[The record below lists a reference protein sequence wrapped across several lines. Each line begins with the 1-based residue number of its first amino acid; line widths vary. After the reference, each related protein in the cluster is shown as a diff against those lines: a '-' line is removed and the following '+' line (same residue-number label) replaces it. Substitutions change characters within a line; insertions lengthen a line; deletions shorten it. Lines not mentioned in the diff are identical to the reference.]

1 MNAPITLMLS
11 GLATLAL
18 PLRLLAV
25 ALVCLGAWLQPAHAQ
40 AESAKPMVAKP
51 VATKTDT
58 AAAPQAVVQALLQRH
73 MRDDMG
79 YTPASVARK
88 AEWLTADLRK
98 HIAAGFAKP
107 VPEGD
112 APDIEGDPF
121 TNSQD
126 PPTRFKLEAVKLQ
139 GSRAEVP
146 VRFSGDGGHERVRFM
161 MKLEQGSWQVDDL
174 AYSDGSSLRKLLP

>member
-1 MNAPITLMLS
+1 MLS
-11 GLATLAL
+11 GLATLAF

-25 ALVCLGAWLQPAHAQ
+25 ALVCLSAWLQPAHAQ
-40 AESAKPMVAKP
+40 AASAKPA
-51 VATKTDT
+51 AAKTDA
-58 AAAPQAVVQALLQRH
+58 AAAPQAIVQALLQRH
-73 MRDDMG
+73 MHDDMG

-88 AEWLTADLRK
+88 AEWLTPDLRK

-112 APDIEGDPF
+112 APDIDGDPF

-126 PPTRFKLEAVKLQ
+126 PPTRFKLEAVKMQ

-146 VRFSGDGGHERVRFM
+146 VRFSGNGGHERVRFL
-161 MKLEQGSWQVDDL
+161 MKLEQGAWQVDDL